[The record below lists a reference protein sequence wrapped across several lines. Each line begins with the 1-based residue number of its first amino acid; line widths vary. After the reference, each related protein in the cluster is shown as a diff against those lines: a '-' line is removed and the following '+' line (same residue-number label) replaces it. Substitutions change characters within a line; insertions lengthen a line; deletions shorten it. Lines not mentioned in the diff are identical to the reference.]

1 MMTWENELTQ
11 FYEKLKPKPVF
22 SSKDEIN
29 SFLDDVVVPAFEEI
43 AAEMK
48 KHTKSVKIKKYVS
61 KATISFEDQIA
72 KRSVFAV
79 SVDFKYQSIS
89 FPYIL
94 NGTSTYT
101 SGTTIKNRAELDR
114 DFIISAFMKFF
125 LSRAEN
131 IRETERVKSSAIN
144 EFSE

>member
-48 KHTKSVKIKKYVS
+48 KHTKNVKIKKYVS
-61 KATISFEDQIA
+61 KAAISFEDQIA

-79 SVDFKYQSIS
+79 SIDFKYQSIS

-101 SGTTIKNRAELDR
+101 SGTTMKNRAELNR

-144 EFSE
+144 EFPE